1 MPSSERVSS
10 YPRGYIVQYL
20 VLDSVICVLEACG
33 VVVLYF
39 RRLIYYLLI
48 ERVYP

>member
-1 MPSSERVSS
+1 MWGSFSLSP
-10 YPRGYIVQYL
+10 L
-20 VLDSVICVLEACG
+20 FVLDSVICVLEACG